1 MRVAVG
7 DEPER
12 LRVAEAH
19 PGPTERSEPMKPQ
32 NLMTVLAAA
41 ALTVAVTLGLAALW
55 ESGAVQAVPAVKPI
69 ITQPQFT
76 SQGCTF
82 VLKTDQ
88 PSYEAGQSPVIEV
101 TATNPTDKPVEASV
115 WVSVTST
122 SPLSRRSRMLVLPTA
137 LWSHKYDFSL
147 KPGES
152 KPVSATCAAKLP
164 AGQEVRIILGDKQA
178 GIMATNM
185 AVPADVTNLL
195 QPSVTPN
202 GGINLQGPNRLN
214 PAPKK

>member
-1 MRVAVG
+1 
-7 DEPER
+7 
-12 LRVAEAH
+12 
-19 PGPTERSEPMKPQ
+19 MKPQ

-41 ALTVAVTLGLAALW
+41 AVTVAVTLGLAALW
-55 ESGAVQAVPAVKPI
+55 DGGSVQAGPTVKPV

-88 PSYEAGQSPVIEV
+88 PTYEAGQSPVIEV
-101 TATNPTDKPVEASV
+101 TATNPTDQPVEASV
-115 WVSVTST
+115 TVTVTST
-122 SPLSRRSRMLVLPTA
+122 SPQSRRSRMLTLPAT

-152 KPVSATCAAKLP
+152 KPLSATCAARLP
-164 AGQEVRIILGDKQA
+164 AGQEVRIILGDNQA
-178 GIMATNM
+178 GIMATNT
-185 AVPADVTNLL
+185 AVPGDVTNLT
-195 QPSVTPN
+195 QPGVTPN
-202 GGINLQGPNRLN
+202 GGISLRGPNGRN

>member
-1 MRVAVG
+1 
-7 DEPER
+7 
-12 LRVAEAH
+12 
-19 PGPTERSEPMKPQ
+19 MKPH

-55 ESGAVQAVPAVKPI
+55 DGGSVQAGPAVKPV

-76 SQGCTF
+76 AGGCTF

-88 PSYEAGQSPVIEV
+88 ASYEAGQSPVIEV

-115 WVSVTST
+115 WVTVTAT
-122 SPLSRRSRMLVLPTA
+122 SPLSRRSRMLTLPTT

-178 GIMATNM
+178 GILATNT
-185 AVPADVTNLL
+185 AVQGDVTNLL
-195 QPSVTPN
+195 QQGVTPN
-202 GGINLQGPNRLN
+202 GGINLNGPNGTI